1 VSAGAA
7 GGPRWSLTL
16 YVRGAGARSAAALE
30 TVRRICDEE
39 LANRVDLRIVDI
51 AEEPTKVMDDHV
63 LAVPTLI
70 KHLPLP
76 VRRLVG
82 DLADRD
88 RVRSGL
94 DLGPEPSR

>member
-1 VSAGAA
+1 VTSAAD

-30 TVRRICDEE
+30 TIRRLCDEE
-39 LANRVDLRIVDI
+39 LTNRVDLRIVDL
-51 AEEPTKVMDDHV
+51 AEEPG
-63 LAVPTLI
+63 LAVEDHILAIPTLI
-70 KHLPLP
+70 KHTPLP

-82 DLADRD
+82 DLADAD

-94 DLGPEPSR
+94 DLGPRSRP